1 LASRSTL
8 KEITALFILS
18 VDIAFIFL
26 FQSLH
31 SLFNAVIFLYLKG
44 VFAIAFVLELAIF
57 LFLFFKNKNRKIVKC
72 IEDNLVVIGA
82 VIKITDYFSITPKV
96 KCNGNKIKINITNPE
111 IRRKLENNQDI
122 LNSFLPEGF
131 ITNDVYFS
139 KDEKEI
145 IIKFQNIFDD
155 TRYTFNNF
163 EEFKQVADALPK
175 DTLILDKDHSINLR
189 EQPHFLISGTTG
201 SGKSYYASFIVC
213 LCLYKGYLVDVLD
226 YKQSYTTFED
236 ACQVS
241 YTIEEIYNRL
251 LALRE
256 ELHDRQAKMKPFLKE
271 NANAIASDCGFETR
285 VIFVEE
291 FMSVMNSGAD
301 KKVLS
306 EITKILLEIT
316 AIGRALSFHLFLIT
330 QVASATNL
338 DTSIRSNLVP
348 IVLGTATNTIYE
360 TSFGTKSVPKI
371 STKFD
376 KGEGL
381 AKFDINLIRVACP
394 TLKFPLLDLLRV
406 GSTP

>member
-1 LASRSTL
+1 M
-8 KEITALFILS
+8 I
-18 VDIAFIFL
+18 
-26 FQSLH
+26 
-31 SLFNAVIFLYLKG
+31 
-44 VFAIAFVLELAIF
+44 
-57 LFLFFKNKNRKIVKC
+57 KC

-82 VIKITDYFSITPKV
+82 VVKITDNLSITPKV
-96 KCNGNKIKINITNPE
+96 KCNNNEIKINIANPE
-111 IRRKLENNQDI
+111 IRKKLESNQDI
-122 LNSFLPEGF
+122 LNSFLPDGY

-145 IIKFQNIFDD
+145 TIKFQNINND
-155 TRYTFNNF
+155 TRYTFNTIK
-163 EEFKQVADALPK
+163 EFKQVADALPK
-175 DTLILDKDHSINLR
+175 DVLILDKDHSINLR

-201 SGKSYYASFIVC
+201 SGKSYYASFVVC
-213 LCLYKGYLVDVLD
+213 LCLYKDYLVDVLD
-226 YKQSYTTFED
+226 YKQSYTAFED

-241 YTIEEIYNRL
+241 YTIEQIYNRL
-251 LALRE
+251 VSLRD
-256 ELHDRQAKMKPFLKE
+256 ELHDRQTKMKPYLKE
-271 NANAIASDCGFETR
+271 NANAIASDCGFKTR

-301 KKVLS
+301 KKILT

-360 TSFGTKSVPKI
+360 TSFGTKSVPKV

-394 TLKFPLLDLLRV
+394 TLNFPLLDILRV
-406 GSTP
+406 GNTHQRDADTLT

>member
-1 LASRSTL
+1 ML
-8 KEITALFILS
+8 
-18 VDIAFIFL
+18 L
-26 FQSLH
+26 FQSLN
-31 SLFNAVIFLYLKG
+31 SIFNATIFLYLKIIFAI
-44 VFAIAFVLELAIF
+44 VFALKLTLFS
-57 LFLFFKNKNRKIVKC
+57 FLFFKNKNKKMIKC

-82 VIKITDYFSITPKV
+82 VIKITDNLSITPKV
-96 KCNGNKIKINITNPE
+96 KCNNNEIKINIANPE
-111 IRRKLENNQDI
+111 IRKKLESNQDI
-122 LNSFLPEGF
+122 LNSFLPDGY

-145 IIKFQNIFDD
+145 TIKFQNINND
-155 TRYTFNNF
+155 TRYTFNTIK
-163 EEFKQVADALPK
+163 EFKQVADALPK
-175 DTLILDKDHSINLR
+175 DVLILDKDHSINLR

-201 SGKSYYASFIVC
+201 SGKSYYASFVVC
-213 LCLYKGYLVDVLD
+213 LCLYKDYLVDVLD
-226 YKQSYTTFED
+226 YKQSYTAFED

-241 YTIEEIYNRL
+241 YTIEQIYNRL
-251 LALRE
+251 VSLRD
-256 ELHDRQAKMKPFLKE
+256 ELHDRQTKMKPYLKE
-271 NANAIASDCGFETR
+271 NANAIASDCGFKTR

-301 KKVLS
+301 KKILT

-360 TSFGTKSVPKI
+360 TSFGTKSVPKV

-394 TLKFPLLDLLRV
+394 TLNFPLLDILRV
-406 GSTP
+406 GNTHQRDADTLTW